1 MTCRF
6 EEKRLNL
13 SVFMRVNEHS
23 FVQFFFKMVSLSSLD
38 KYNDIDRFDF
48 QFRNRIIFWLLDF
61 DDDVRVHYRNR
72 RHLQRINFNLTTSS
86 FRETF
91 RVDQLVFDKIERSI
105 GIELQRR
112 TFRSYALSAREQIL
126 ITLHF
131 LGNGAQYHVNGY
143 LHGIDKGTVCR
154 CVHEVCRLVTVH
166 LMPLFIKWPSN
177 SANILRQFERKAGFP
192 NVIGIID
199 GTLIH
204 MDAPTD
210 DEPIFVSRDNRH
222 SINTL
227 VVSGPNNEFF
237 YVSAKA
243 PGSFHDSRCLQIS
256 SLWNAWE
263 HHQWRPRNA
272 NQSIILGD
280 SAYPLK
286 SWLMTP
292 TVRNIN
298 MVPEFENA
306 INLYQRKHRTTR
318 FIVECTIGIW
328 KEEYPVLNG
337 FRFRS
342 PVRISNAIYATA
354 TLHNMQNFHR
364 NGSYNFDRNLN
375 AIANREH
382 NEIEIIPNID
392 EHNAEIILNDDV
404 AAVNRQREFIEYF
417 M

>member
-1 MTCRF
+1 M
-6 EEKRLNL
+6 
-13 SVFMRVNEHS
+13 
-23 FVQFFFKMVSLSSLD
+23 
-38 KYNDIDRFDF
+38 
-48 QFRNRIIFWLLDF
+48 
-61 DDDVRVHYRNR
+61 
-72 RHLQRINFNLTTSS
+72 
-86 FRETF
+86 
-91 RVDQLVFDKIERSI
+91 FDKVERTI
-105 GIELQRR
+105 GVELQRR
-112 TFRSYALSAREQIL
+112 TFRSHALSAREQIL
-126 ITLHF
+126 IALHF

-154 CVHEVCRLVTVH
+154 CVHEVCRLITFR
-166 LMPLFIKWPSN
+166 LMPLFIKWPLN
-177 SANILRQFERKAGFP
+177 SVDIQTKFERKAGFP

-222 SINTL
+222 SINAL

-263 HHQWRPRNA
+263 HQQWRPLNA
-272 NQSIILGD
+272 NRPVILGD

-286 SWLMTP
+286 SWLITP
-292 TVRNIN
+292 IVRNIN
-298 MVPEFENA
+298 MVPQLENG
-306 INLYQRKHRTTR
+306 INEYQRKHRKTR

-342 PVRISNAIYATA
+342 PRRISNAIYATA

-364 NGSYNFDRNLN
+364 HGSYNFDRNLN
-375 AIANREH
+375 AIANQEDENDIEALPDM
-382 NEIEIIPNID
+382 NEPDDNLLL
-392 EHNAEIILNDDV
+392 NADN
-404 AAVNRQREFIEYF
+404 AAVNRQREYIEYF
-417 M
+417 NNALLNL